1 MAMGAPV
8 RDSEP
13 RSIGRARAL
22 RKRMTEAEVILW
34 SKLRSH
40 AANGFHFRK
49 QHPVG
54 PYIVDFACLKAH
66 LVVEVD
72 GETHSTEAELDH
84 DRRRDQ
90 FLRAHRWRVLHV
102 TNEDVYQHLDVVME
116 AIARE
121 LPG

>member
-1 MAMGAPV
+1 M
-8 RDSEP
+8 RNSE
-13 RSIGRARAL
+13 RRTISRARAL

-40 AANGFHFRK
+40 ATNGFHFRK

-54 PYIVDFACLKAH
+54 PYIADFACLKAR
-66 LVVEVD
+66 LIVEVD
-72 GETHSTEAELDH
+72 GDTHSTEAELEH

-90 FLRAHRWRVLHV
+90 FLRSLGWRVLRV
-102 TNEDVYQHLDVVME
+102 TNEDVFKALDVVME

-121 LPG
+121 LPD